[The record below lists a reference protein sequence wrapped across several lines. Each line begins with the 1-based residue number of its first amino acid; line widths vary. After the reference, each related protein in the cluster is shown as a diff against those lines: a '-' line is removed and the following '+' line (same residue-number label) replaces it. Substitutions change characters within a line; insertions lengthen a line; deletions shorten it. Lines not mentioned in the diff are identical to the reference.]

1 MTQFDL
7 DDVIASETPRVK
19 ELRAALLRG
28 SKPYDLS
35 CNSYLVKGWLD
46 AGAVSLVY
54 APSNAGKTFFVL
66 DLCFHVAAGMPWMG
80 NRVREGSV
88 LYLVSEGAKGFR
100 GRMLAVEISRPELY
114 AAGRKNL
121 VSLPA
126 QIDLR
131 SSEDVRSIQTVVG
144 HDRCDLLIVDTLA
157 MAFGDGNEND
167 AQDMTQFLK
176 QVKTLAERLGCHV
189 LLVHHPGK
197 DATRGARGSST
208 LRAAVDTEIEIAI
221 DNSTG
226 IRTATITKQREG
238 PTGLSVAFELER
250 VTLGEDDDG
259 DQATSCVVRQASSD
273 VSTRRA
279 PIIGHNQVAFQAL
292 QEIARSSGTTSTQA
306 EEQDPPPVV
315 VTVQVWKDAFL
326 QKLTHNGSKA
336 DSNIKAFKRAAHWLM
351 DEGYVRIVGDHVLL
365 VRA

>member
-7 DDVIASETPRVK
+7 DDVVASETPRVK

-28 SKPYDLS
+28 SQPYDPS

-80 NRVREGSV
+80 NRVREGRV
-88 LYLVSEGAKGFR
+88 LYLVSEGATGFR
-100 GRMLAVEISRPELY
+100 GRMQAVEISRPELY
-114 AAGRKNL
+114 AAGHKNL

-131 SSEDVRSIQTVVG
+131 SHEDVRSIQTVVG

-259 DQATSCVVRQASSD
+259 DQATSCVVRQASYDGS
-273 VSTRRA
+273 VRRT
-279 PIIGHNQVAFQAL
+279 PMTGHNQVAYQAL
-292 QEIARSSGTTSTQA
+292 QEIAGSSGTTSTQA

-351 DEGYVRIVGDHVLL
+351 DEGYVRIVGDHVWL

>member
-7 DDVIASETPRVK
+7 DDVVASETPRVK

-28 SKPYDLS
+28 SQPYDPS

-66 DLCFHVAAGMPWMG
+66 DLCFHVAAGMAWMG
-80 NRVREGSV
+80 NRVREGRV
-88 LYLVSEGAKGFR
+88 LYLVSEGATGFR
-100 GRMLAVEISRPELY
+100 GRMQAVEIGRPELY
-114 AAGRKNL
+114 AAGQKNFDP
-121 VSLPA
+121 LPT

-131 SSEDVRSIQTVVG
+131 SNDDVQSIQTVVG

-167 AQDMTQFLK
+167 AQDMTLFLK

-208 LRAAVDTEIEIAI
+208 LRAAVDTEIEITI

-250 VTLGEDDDG
+250 VTLGVDKDG
-259 DQATSCVVRQASSD
+259 DPATSCVVRQASSD
-273 VSTRRA
+273 VSARRI
-279 PIIGHNQVAFQAL
+279 PMIGNNQVAFL
-292 QEIARSSGTTSTQA
+292 TLEEIVRSSGTNNTQA
-306 EEQDPPPVV
+306 AEQDPPPVV
-315 VTVQVWKDAFL
+315 VTVQDWKEAVL
-326 QKLTHNGSKA
+326 QKLAHNGSKA
-336 DSNIKAFKRAAHWLM
+336 DSNNKAFQRASAWLRS
-351 DEGYVRIVGDHVLL
+351 EGYVQIVGDQVWLG
-365 VRA
+365 